1 MKLEREYKEVFD
13 FYSGASF
20 NKNQTISFDQL
31 LEIMGKVDI
40 DVTREELKEI
50 IKGISP
56 DDADKISY
64 STFVELF
71 DKKLYKDVP
80 KHEAVE
86 AFRLFDKENTGKISI
101 NDFKHIML
109 NLSDGFT
116 SVEITEFLK
125 LADRKNDG
133 FIHYKE
139 FVDFMK
145 GE

>member
-1 MKLEREYKEVFD
+1 MRLEREYKEVFD

-20 NKNQTISFDQL
+20 SKKQTITFDQL

-50 IKGISP
+50 IKSITPEDSDNIG
-56 DDADKISY
+56 Y
-64 STFVELF
+64 SAFVELF
-71 DKKLYKDVP
+71 DKRLYKDVP

-101 NDFKHIML
+101 NDFKHIMQ
-109 NLSDGFT
+109 NLSEGFT

-125 LADRKNDG
+125 LADRNNDG